1 MPLATVVLDADPQ
14 RELDEARPVPGLMVH
29 EEAHCLPQDAAVGDA
44 VVVVQVEHVRVVRQ
58 QSGHLE
64 LANKQLRKPS
74 QVAAEEQ
81 THDGDQGVE
90 GAGFHV
96 MLEPR
101 LLLPRHVEQPRQL
114 VPRGVLIAGVPKKNL
129 DTMNQTPSDVSLRW
143 HVGVRCTVQRVLN
156 S

>member
-1 MPLATVVLDADPQ
+1 MPLGTVALDADPQ
-14 RELDEARPVPGLMVH
+14 RELDEARPVAGLRVH
-29 EEAHCLPQDAAVGDA
+29 EEAHCLPEDATVGDA
-44 VVVVQVEHVRVVRQ
+44 VVVVQVEHVRAVRQ
-58 QSGHLE
+58 QSGHPE

-90 GAGFHV
+90 GASFRV